1 MKTHVI
7 DKIVDPDSGK
17 TIKKIN
23 KNVVGT
29 PISENTATQVRDYLE
44 TVISGEHGTG
54 KNYAIE
60 GYQVAGK
67 TGTAQIP
74 GNGGYLTGASNYIF
88 SFLGM
93 APKDDPELIMYVA
106 VQQPE
111 LKDYA
116 DGSIP
121 VSKIFN
127 SVMKNS
133 LQYLQIKPS
142 DQNKVET
149 APIPN
154 VIGLTVDE
162 ATNQLTEKGMKVV
175 VVGNGS
181 NITNQIP
188 VEKESLLVGEKVVL
202 KTDGELTAPDMSG
215 WSLRDVMKVAEIA
228 NMKLNSVGSGYV
240 VKQNVNS
247 GSLMKEGEFLIV
259 DLDKPSEKK
268 EPIEEDSES
277 KDEIKVKD

>member
-1 MKTHVI
+1 
-7 DKIVDPDSGK
+7 
-17 TIKKIN
+17 
-23 KNVVGT
+23 
-29 PISENTATQVRDYLE
+29 
-44 TVISGEHGTG
+44 
-54 KNYAIE
+54 
-60 GYQVAGK
+60 
-67 TGTAQIP
+67 
-74 GNGGYLTGASNYIF
+74 
-88 SFLGM
+88 M

-116 DGSIP
+116 EGSIP

-162 ATNQLTEKGMKVV
+162 ATNKLTEKGMKVV

-188 VEKESLLVGEKVVL
+188 AEKESLLVGEKVVL

-215 WSLRDVMKVAEIA
+215 WSLRDVMKVAEVA
-228 NMKLNSVGSGYV
+228 NMKLNSVGNGYV
-240 VKQNVNS
+240 VKQNVKSRFIN
-247 GSLMKEGEFLIV
+247 ERRRVFNC
-259 DLDKPSEKK
+259 
-268 EPIEEDSES
+268 
-277 KDEIKVKD
+277 

>member
-1 MKTHVI
+1 MI

-17 TIKKIN
+17 TIKEIKTD
-23 KNVVGT
+23 VVGT
-29 PISENTATQVRDYLE
+29 PISESTATQVRDYLE
-44 TVISGEHGTG
+44 TVISGENGTG

-60 GYQVAGK
+60 GYEVAGK

-111 LKDYA
+111 FKDSA

-121 VSKIFN
+121 VSMIFN

-142 DQNKVET
+142 DQKDN
-149 APIPN
+149 
-154 VIGLTVDE
+154 
-162 ATNQLTEKGMKVV
+162 
-175 VVGNGS
+175 
-181 NITNQIP
+181 
-188 VEKESLLVGEKVVL
+188 
-202 KTDGELTAPDMSG
+202 
-215 WSLRDVMKVAEIA
+215 R
-228 NMKLNSVGSGYV
+228 NSA
-240 VKQNVNS
+240 K
-247 GSLMKEGEFLIV
+247 
-259 DLDKPSEKK
+259 
-268 EPIEEDSES
+268 S
-277 KDEIKVKD
+277 KCYRNLCR